1 MISKICGHR
10 GAAKYKPENTI
21 SGFEWCVKNNINWS
35 ECDVQLT
42 DENIALIIHDQ
53 TLDRTSNAKG
63 MVQKVKLDQLESI
76 NVGAVNSKESFYQK
90 IPTLEELLTFCKKSN
105 LNLNIEMKF
114 YKPIQKIYR
123 KKLVKTVL
131 NTIKKTCINYRL
143 RFLDINFFKGD
154 LPTEAI
160 DKLKNLEDIHNT
172 RIDSLKIMAPSI
184 MFRLKKTDDPIL
196 FAPLGNNY
204 FYMIHKWGN
213 DLNGLRKLRMWP
225 FMSLTNLLITLL
237 IVSFLI
243 TLLTPLKVF
252 TKTPDSSSFWL
263 VFFFMFKAIVSIV
276 LFLGV
281 SLGKSFNPQIWNSK
295 YNKS

>member
-1 MISKICGHR
+1 MKIKEIIS
-10 GAAKYKPENTI
+10 
-21 SGFEWCVKNNINWS
+21 
-35 ECDVQLT
+35 T
-42 DENIALIIHDQ
+42 D
-53 TLDRTSNAKG
+53 
-63 MVQKVKLDQLESI
+63 LESI
-76 NVGAVNSKESFYQK
+76 LLNENLKYSNLDNQSSELINSKKAPNHFDFDLLESNK
-90 IPTLEELLTFCKKSN
+90 I
-105 LNLNIEMKF
+105 IH
-114 YKPIQKIYR
+114 
-123 KKLVKTVL
+123 L

-196 FAPLGNNY
+196 FAPIGNNY
-204 FYMIHKWGN
+204 FYIIHKWGN

-237 IVSFLI
+237 IISFLI
-243 TLLTPLKVF
+243 TLLTPLKIF
-252 TKTPDSSSFWL
+252 TKTPDASSFWL
-263 VFFFMFKAIVSIV
+263 VFFFMFKGIVSIV

-295 YNKS
+295 YNKV

>member
-1 MISKICGHR
+1 MKIKEIIS
-10 GAAKYKPENTI
+10 
-21 SGFEWCVKNNINWS
+21 
-35 ECDVQLT
+35 T
-42 DENIALIIHDQ
+42 D
-53 TLDRTSNAKG
+53 
-63 MVQKVKLDQLESI
+63 LESI
-76 NVGAVNSKESFYQK
+76 
-90 IPTLEELLTFCKKSN
+90 LLNENLKYSN
-105 LNLNIEMKF
+105 LDNQSYELINPK
-114 YKPIQKIYR
+114 KITNHFDFDLLESN
-123 KKLVKTVL
+123 KIIHL

-154 LPTEAI
+154 LPIEAI
-160 DKLKNLEDIHNT
+160 DKLKNFEDIHNT
-172 RIDSLKIMAPSI
+172 RIDKLKIMAPSI

-204 FYMIHKWGN
+204 FYIIHKWGN

-237 IVSFLI
+237 IISFLI

-263 VFFFMFKAIVSIV
+263 VFFFMFKGIVSIV

-295 YNKS
+295 YNKV

>member
-1 MISKICGHR
+1 MKIKEIIS
-10 GAAKYKPENTI
+10 
-21 SGFEWCVKNNINWS
+21 
-35 ECDVQLT
+35 T
-42 DENIALIIHDQ
+42 D
-53 TLDRTSNAKG
+53 
-63 MVQKVKLDQLESI
+63 LESI
-76 NVGAVNSKESFYQK
+76 
-90 IPTLEELLTFCKKSN
+90 LLNENLKYSN
-105 LNLNIEMKF
+105 LDNQSYELINPK
-114 YKPIQKIYR
+114 KITNHFDFDLLESN
-123 KKLVKTVL
+123 KIIHL

-143 RFLDINFFKGD
+143 RFLDIDFFKGD
-154 LPTEAI
+154 LPIEAI
-160 DKLKNLEDIHNT
+160 DKLKNFEDIHNT
-172 RIDSLKIMAPSI
+172 RIDKLKIMAPSI

-204 FYMIHKWGN
+204 FYIIHKWGN

-237 IVSFLI
+237 IISFLI

-263 VFFFMFKAIVSIV
+263 VFFFMFKGIVSIV

-295 YNKS
+295 YNKV

>member
-1 MISKICGHR
+1 MKIKEIIS
-10 GAAKYKPENTI
+10 
-21 SGFEWCVKNNINWS
+21 
-35 ECDVQLT
+35 T
-42 DENIALIIHDQ
+42 D
-53 TLDRTSNAKG
+53 
-63 MVQKVKLDQLESI
+63 LESI
-76 NVGAVNSKESFYQK
+76 
-90 IPTLEELLTFCKKSN
+90 LLNENLKYSN
-105 LNLNIEMKF
+105 LDNQSYELINPK
-114 YKPIQKIYR
+114 KITNHFDFDLLESN
-123 KKLVKTVL
+123 KIIHL

-143 RFLDINFFKGD
+143 RFLDIDFFKGD
-154 LPTEAI
+154 LPIEAI
-160 DKLKNLEDIHNT
+160 DKLKNFEDIHNT
-172 RIDSLKIMAPSI
+172 RIDKLKIMAPSI

-204 FYMIHKWGN
+204 FYIIHKWGN

-263 VFFFMFKAIVSIV
+263 VFFFMFKGIVSIV

-295 YNKS
+295 YNKV

>member
-1 MISKICGHR
+1 MKIKEIIS
-10 GAAKYKPENTI
+10 
-21 SGFEWCVKNNINWS
+21 
-35 ECDVQLT
+35 T
-42 DENIALIIHDQ
+42 D
-53 TLDRTSNAKG
+53 
-63 MVQKVKLDQLESI
+63 LESI
-76 NVGAVNSKESFYQK
+76 LLKENLKYSNIDNQPYELINPKK
-90 IPTLEELLTFCKKSN
+90 ITNHFDFDLLESN
-105 LNLNIEMKF
+105 
-114 YKPIQKIYR
+114 KIIH
-123 KKLVKTVL
+123 L

-143 RFLDINFFKGD
+143 RFLDIDFFKGD
-154 LPTEAI
+154 LPIEAI
-160 DKLKNLEDIHNT
+160 DKLKNFEDIHNT
-172 RIDSLKIMAPSI
+172 RIDKLKIMAPSI

-204 FYMIHKWGN
+204 FYIIHKWGN

-237 IVSFLI
+237 IISFLI

-263 VFFFMFKAIVSIV
+263 VFFFMFKGIVSIV

-295 YNKS
+295 YNKV

>member
-1 MISKICGHR
+1 MKIKEIIS
-10 GAAKYKPENTI
+10 
-21 SGFEWCVKNNINWS
+21 
-35 ECDVQLT
+35 T
-42 DENIALIIHDQ
+42 D
-53 TLDRTSNAKG
+53 
-63 MVQKVKLDQLESI
+63 LESI
-76 NVGAVNSKESFYQK
+76 
-90 IPTLEELLTFCKKSN
+90 LLNENLKYSN
-105 LNLNIEMKF
+105 LDNQSYELINPK
-114 YKPIQKIYR
+114 KITNHFDFDLLESN
-123 KKLVKTVL
+123 KIIHL

-143 RFLDINFFKGD
+143 RFLDIDFFKGD
-154 LPTEAI
+154 LPIEAI

-172 RIDSLKIMAPSI
+172 RIDKLKIMAPSI

-196 FAPLGNNY
+196 FAPIGNNY
-204 FYMIHKWGN
+204 FYIIHKWGN

-237 IVSFLI
+237 IISFLI

-263 VFFFMFKAIVSIV
+263 VFFFMFKGIVSIV

-295 YNKS
+295 YNKV

>member
-1 MISKICGHR
+1 MKIKEIIS
-10 GAAKYKPENTI
+10 
-21 SGFEWCVKNNINWS
+21 
-35 ECDVQLT
+35 T
-42 DENIALIIHDQ
+42 D
-53 TLDRTSNAKG
+53 
-63 MVQKVKLDQLESI
+63 LESI
-76 NVGAVNSKESFYQK
+76 
-90 IPTLEELLTFCKKSN
+90 LLNENLKYSN
-105 LNLNIEMKF
+105 LDNQSYELINPK
-114 YKPIQKIYR
+114 KITNHFDFDLLESN
-123 KKLVKTVL
+123 KIIHL

-154 LPTEAI
+154 LPIEAI

-172 RIDSLKIMAPSI
+172 RIDKLKIMAPSI

-196 FAPLGNNY
+196 FAPIGNNY
-204 FYMIHKWGN
+204 FYIIHKWGN

-237 IVSFLI
+237 IISFLI

-263 VFFFMFKAIVSIV
+263 VFFFMFKGIVSIV

-295 YNKS
+295 YNKV